1 MTRGATFSFLF
12 HALVVLLAFFGLPLM
27 AKPEPMLEK
36 PILVDIVTIAKV
48 TNLPPPTP
56 KVEPKPE
63 PKVVE
68 PTPKPEPPKPEPPK
82 PEPPKIVEAPPPP
95 PPPPPPAPPPPAP
108 PKVVEPKPEPPK
120 PEPPKPV
127 EVKPE
132 PAPKVA
138 ELKPEPPKPEPPK
151 IEPPKPEPPKP
162 VARVEPPKPAPPKP
176 EPPKP
181 QVKKDDTFD
190 RLLKDLA
197 TKKPAPPEPTEA
209 KKPEPPRPQQQ
220 QAALTPTPN
229 QSPPPRPMTEGQLTL
244 SELDAI
250 RSQIAQCWN
259 VPAGARD
266 ARNLVVEVQVDMN
279 PDATV
284 RHAQIVDQARMMT
297 DPFFRAA
304 AESAMR
310 AVLNPRCNPLRLP
323 REKFDTWK
331 SFTLNF
337 NPKEML

>member
-1 MTRGATFSFLF
+1 
-12 HALVVLLAFFGLPLM
+12 LVVVLAFFGLPVL
-27 AKPEPMLEK
+27 AKPDPVMEK
-36 PILVDIVTIAKV
+36 PILVDIVTISRV

-63 PKVVE
+63 PPKVVE
-68 PTPKPEPPKPEPPK
+68 PKPEPPKPEPPK

-95 PPPPPPAPPPPAP
+95 PPAPPPPPPP
-108 PKVVEPKPEPPK
+108 PKVVEPKPEPPKPEPIK

-132 PAPKVA
+132 PAPKIA

-151 IEPPKPEPPKP
+151 VEPPKPEPPKP
-162 VARVEPPKPAPPKP
+162 VAKVEPPKPAPPKP

-197 TKKPAPPEPTEA
+197 TKKPAPEPPPAEA
-209 KKPEPPRPQQQ
+209 KKPEPPKPQQ
-220 QAALTPTPN
+220 QAAVPPTPN
-229 QSPPPRPMTEGQLTL
+229 RSPPPRPMTEGQLTL

-250 RSQIAQCWN
+250 RSQIGQCWN

-266 ARNLVVEVQVDMN
+266 ARNLVVEIQVEMN
-279 PDATV
+279 PNATV
-284 RHAQIVDQARMMT
+284 RDARIVDQARMTT
-297 DPFFRAA
+297 DPFYRAA
-304 AESAMR
+304 AESALR
-310 AVLNPRCNPLRLP
+310 AVLNPNCNPLRLP
-323 REKFDTWK
+323 QEKFDVWK
-331 SFTLNF
+331 SFILNF

>member
-1 MTRGATFSFLF
+1 MTRGATFSLLL
-12 HALVVLLAFFGLPLM
+12 HAFVVLLAFFGLPLM

-56 KVEPKPE
+56 KIEPKPE

-68 PTPKPEPPKPEPPK
+68 PKPEPPKPEPPK
-82 PEPPKIVEAPPPP
+82 PEPPKVVEVPPPP
-95 PPPPPPAPPPPAP
+95 PPPPPPPAP
-108 PKVVEPKPEPPK
+108 PKVVEPKPEPPKPEPIK

-151 IEPPKPEPPKP
+151 VEPPKPEPPKP
-162 VARVEPPKPAPPKP
+162 VAKVEPPKPAPPKP

-181 QVKKDDTFD
+181 QVKRDDTFD

-197 TKKPAPPEPTEA
+197 TKKPAPAEPTEA
-209 KKPEPPRPQQQ
+209 KKPEPPKPQQ
-220 QAALTPTPN
+220 QAALPPTPN
-229 QSPPPRPMTEGQLTL
+229 KSPPPRPMTEGQLTL

-250 RSQIAQCWN
+250 RAQIAQCWN

-284 RHAQIVDQARMMT
+284 RHAQVVDQARMMT

>member
-1 MTRGATFSFLF
+1 MTKGATFSLLLHVF
-12 HALVVLLAFFGLPLM
+12 VVLLAFFGLPVL
-27 AKPEPMLEK
+27 AKPDPVLEK
-36 PILVDIVTIAKV
+36 PIMVDIVTIAKV

-68 PTPKPEPPKPEPPK
+68 PEPPKPEPPK
-82 PEPPKIVEAPPPP
+82 PEPPKVVEAP
-95 PPPPPPAPPPPAP
+95 PPPPPPAPPPPPPP

-120 PEPPKPV
+120 PEPPKPA

-151 IEPPKPEPPKP
+151 VEPPKPEPPKP
-162 VARVEPPKPAPPKP
+162 VAKVDPPKPAPPKP

-181 QVKKDDTFD
+181 QPKRDDTGE

-197 TKKPAPPEPTEA
+197 NKKPAPEPPPAEA
-209 KKPEPPRPQQQ
+209 KKPEPPKPQQ
-220 QAALTPTPN
+220 QAALPPTPN
-229 QSPPPRPMTEGQLTL
+229 RSPPPRAMTEGQLTL

-266 ARNLVVEVQVDMN
+266 ARNLVVELQVEMN

-284 RHAQIVDQARMMT
+284 RTVRVVDESRMMT
-297 DPFFRAA
+297 DNFFRAA
-304 AESAMR
+304 AESALR
-310 AVLNPRCNPLRLP
+310 AVRNPRCNPLRLP
-323 REKFDTWK
+323 PDKFDTWK

>member
-1 MTRGATFSFLF
+1 MGKGAAFSLLL
-12 HALVVLLAFFGLPLM
+12 HVSIVLLAFFGLPVL
-27 AKPEPMLEK
+27 AKPDPVLEK

-63 PKVVE
+63 PKIVEPEPPKPEPTKPEPPKVVE
-68 PTPKPEPPKPEPPK
+68 TPPPPPPPPPPKVVEQPKPEPPKPEPPK
-82 PEPPKIVEAPPPP
+82 PEPPK
-95 PPPPPPAPPPPAP
+95 PA
-108 PKVVEPKPEPPK
+108 
-120 PEPPKPV
+120 

-132 PAPKVA
+132 PAPKIA
-138 ELKPEPPKPEPPK
+138 EPKPEPKPEPPK
-151 IEPPKPEPPKP
+151 VEPPKPEPPKP
-162 VARVEPPKPAPPKP
+162 VAKVEPPKPAPPKP

-181 QVKKDDTFD
+181 QPKRDDTFD

-197 TKKPAPPEPTEA
+197 NKKPAPEPQKEEA
-209 KKPEPPRPQQQ
+209 KKPEPPKPQPQQ
-220 QAALTPTPN
+220 QAALPPTPN
-229 QSPPPRPMTEGQLTL
+229 RSPPPRPMTEGQLTL

-266 ARNLVVEVQVDMN
+266 ARNLVVELQVDMN

-284 RHAQIVDQARMMT
+284 RNVRVVDESRMMT
-297 DPFFRAA
+297 DSFFRAA
-304 AESAMR
+304 AESALR
-310 AVLNPRCNPLRLP
+310 AVRNPRCNPLRLP
-323 REKFDTWK
+323 AEKFDTWK